1 MWNLRTAENTQAAF
15 AITLDLCPGLFVRPN
30 PGLSRASASPFVGA
44 TTKQEATVKGVETVA
59 SGQHV
64 IARTINER
72 PYTTPRQ

>member
-1 MWNLRTAENTQAAF
+1 MESKNSGEHASGVCNHTR
-15 AITLDLCPGLFVRPN
+15 LCPGLFVRPN